1 MQRRTIRHM
10 ITYQLR
16 KRCAVVGSR
25 RPMHAWRQ
33 RMHEFSCVLRTV
45 QCKQLAWPYEA
56 TTEPTNSCSTTR
68 QNGAR
73 VGFSPRDIHPA
84 ARSLRSF
91 GDRLTPRGGAFV
103 ALALKNGRDTED
115 RECSLS
121 LHSIA
126 DDDACPCPCT
136 KRYHL
141 RKAHLTRAGGDGA
154 SEWWWM
160 NGREIFSWIWFGL
173 IIYTQV
179 QGRVSFWSRK
189 GLKDFASQ
197 QLGIVWFTKCRK

>member
-33 RMHEFSCVLRTV
+33 RKHDFFLCVLRTV
-45 QCKQLAWPYEA
+45 HCKQLAWPYDPA
-56 TTEPTNSCSTTR
+56 HQLLLHYSPKWS
-68 QNGAR
+68 
-73 VGFSPRDIHPA
+73 VGFSPRATSIHPA

-189 GLKDFASQ
+189 GLKDLASQ
-197 QLGIVWFTKCRK
+197 QLGVVWFTKCRK